1 MLGGL
6 GPNAHINQPAPR
18 TRGANPKAHA
28 FGRSALNVLL
38 GTICESKKF
47 NELTNPGDRVNVDV
61 VNSRISGS
69 NPTVNAMISIEHA
82 LYPFI
87 FCNDDRA
94 AEVLSCSGLVPTS

>member
-1 MLGGL
+1 
-6 GPNAHINQPAPR
+6 
-18 TRGANPKAHA
+18 
-28 FGRSALNVLL
+28 
-38 GTICESKKF
+38 
-47 NELTNPGDRVNVDV
+47 VNVDV